1 MTRARPLA
9 GLVAAVIGALSATAA
24 AHAQSTAPAPRP
36 VLIQPTS
43 SQQRF
48 RQSVQ
53 QSQVRDQLQKGQLE
67 HQLTQ
72 RTLES
77 TRSKPGSTT
86 SNDKQVDQAKAAQDQ
101 LYNAQQRDRVQ
112 RYSDA
117 LMAQPV
123 RQPPRQAAPAAQPTE
138 ASASSQAT
146 TGDESGS
153 NREIR

>member
-1 MTRARPLA
+1 MTRSRTLARRLA
-9 GLVAAVIGALSATAA
+9 AAIGASLAA
-24 AHAQSTAPAPRP
+24 GCVLAQSTAPAPRP
-36 VLIQPTS
+36 VLIQPTGA
-43 SQQRF
+43 QQRF
-48 RQSVQ
+48 RQAVQ
-53 QSQVRDQLQKGQLE
+53 QSQVSDQLQKAQVE

-86 SNDKQVDQAKAAQDQ
+86 SNDEQVDKAKQAQDQ

-123 RQPPRQAAPAAQPTE
+123 PQPTPQPTPQPVVAE
-138 ASASSQAT
+138 KGGT
-146 TGDESGS
+146 VGH
-153 NREIR
+153 

>member
-1 MTRARPLA
+1 MTRSRPLSPVFAAMAVALLAA
-9 GLVAAVIGALSATAA
+9 GAAQ
-24 AHAQSTAPAPRP
+24 AQSTAPAPRP
-36 VLIQPTS
+36 VPIQPTG

-48 RQSVQ
+48 REAVQ
-53 QSQVRDQLQKGQLE
+53 QSQVRDQLQKAQLE

-86 SNDKQVDQAKAAQDQ
+86 SNDKQVDNAKQAQDQ

-123 RQPPRQAAPAAQPTE
+123 PQPAPQPVVAEKGGTV
-138 ASASSQAT
+138 
-146 TGDESGS
+146 GH
-153 NREIR
+153 